1 MPKDKEGL
9 VLCIMCSAVKLN
21 GKIKRRQQDAR
32 PLSHSARM
40 QCALKIFSLQFLE
53 TENVEVC
60 MKTFLRRRK
69 VI

>member
-1 MPKDKEGL
+1 ML
-9 VLCIMCSAVKLN
+9 YLMCSAVKLN

-40 QCALKIFSLQFLE
+40 QCAALKIFSLQFLE
-53 TENVEVC
+53 TENGEVC